1 MASTNAGDVHY
12 PVTNGTNVKDT
23 VLDGPV
29 VQNIKSEANRTGDDF
44 RGLKSSKVE
53 SSTTTATG
61 QPLTPYHSLLY
72 SLLSWEHPRAT
83 AVSFASVVTFI
94 FAARYLPLLRWAFK
108 FLYVAL
114 GFTAALELAG
124 KLVLSQ
130 GLASSFRPRKY
141 YTVPKEAIEGVLEDL
156 EQLVDFFLIE
166 FQRILFVENIIHTV
180 AAFTAAFFS
189 YWLIKILPLWGLS
202 LIGVTVAYLGPL
214 IYISNR
220 EIIDGYIENAQ
231 KVIHSQANQVKDIAG
246 QQTAHATGLVKQYAG
261 TYSSKAQEYI
271 GNRRSV
277 SPEVSK
283 VAPAP
288 ALVKAEPIPESTV
301 QQTDFPEAPKEE
313 PVGQHVESPVS
324 AVPTESELK
333 PEPLVA

>member
-1 MASTNAGDVHY
+1 MASTNTGDVNY
-12 PVTNGTNVKDT
+12 PVTNGTS
-23 VLDGPV
+23 PV
-29 VQNIKSEANRTGDDF
+29 VQNIKSEANRTGDEF
-44 RGLKSSKVE
+44 RGLKGSKVE

-83 AVSFASVVTFI
+83 ALSFASVVTFI
-94 FAARYLPLLRWAFK
+94 FAARYLPLIRWAFK

-114 GFTAALELAG
+114 GFTATLEIAG

-166 FQRILFVENIIHTV
+166 FQRILFAENIVHTV
-180 AAFTAAFFS
+180 AAFTAAFLS
-189 YWLIKILPLWGLS
+189 YWLIKIVPLWGLS
-202 LIGVTVAYLGPL
+202 LIGVTIAYLGPL
-214 IYISNR
+214 VYINNR
-220 EIIDGYIENAQ
+220 ELIDAQIENAQ
-231 KVIHSQANQVKDIAG
+231 KIAHSQANQVKDLAG
-246 QQTAHATGLVKQYAG
+246 QHTAHATGLVKQYAG

-283 VAPAP
+283 VAPPTA
-288 ALVKAEPIPESTV
+288 VKTEPTLESKI
-301 QQTDFPEAPKEE
+301 QQSDFPEAPKEE
-313 PVGQHVESPVS
+313 PVGQSVESPVS
-324 AVPTESELK
+324 AVQAEPELK